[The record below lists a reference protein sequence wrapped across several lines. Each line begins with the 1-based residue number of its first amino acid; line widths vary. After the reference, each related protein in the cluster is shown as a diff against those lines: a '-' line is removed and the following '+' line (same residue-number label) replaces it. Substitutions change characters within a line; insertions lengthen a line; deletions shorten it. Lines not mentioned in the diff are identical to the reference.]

1 MLPVLSFRCCGIS
14 ILAEVLPV
22 FAVEEFVVVALLGG
36 GIGGGRCPMLVGDV
50 AEAAI
55 FMVVSNS
62 RCDWVSVNTKG
73 LIFVRAVVTLVPPN
87 AKPANTRSQK
97 KCDRKF
103 QQLICRPLLL
113 IDCLPLQQGN

>member
-14 ILAEVLPV
+14 ILAGVLPVLPV
-22 FAVEEFVVVALLGG
+22 FAVEEFVVAALLGG

-73 LIFVRAVVTLVPPN
+73 LIFVRGVD
-87 AKPANTRSQK
+87 AKPANTPIAK
-97 KCDRKF
+97 KV
-103 QQLICRPLLL
+103 RPKISEFPT
-113 IDCLPLQQGN
+113 IDLSSASAD